1 MAEIESLSK
10 WQARFNNSLEL
21 KRFLLFL
28 LLLSGL
34 NLFGALTSHEGK
46 LQFVAFFFC
55 SVKMSL
61 IVLPSIHN
69 QSKLLRLIGICIDRT
84 GFLPS

>member
-46 LQFVAFFFC
+46 RQFVAFFLQRKDVTNRFALH
-55 SVKMSL
+55 S
-61 IVLPSIHN
+61 
-69 QSKLLRLIGICIDRT
+69 
-84 GFLPS
+84 